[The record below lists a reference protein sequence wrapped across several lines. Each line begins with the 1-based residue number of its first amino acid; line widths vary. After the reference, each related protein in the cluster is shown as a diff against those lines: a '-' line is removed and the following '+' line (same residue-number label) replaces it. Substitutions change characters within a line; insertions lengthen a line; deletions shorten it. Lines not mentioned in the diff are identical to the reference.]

1 MIFGQGQTSQE
12 NALSETSTSTSLECA
27 RRLAVTK
34 QHLAGKWPTG
44 SGREAI
50 LSVIRD
56 LGYVQ
61 LDPVNVVA
69 PSHVIALW
77 SRLGMFRLSDLDRLL
92 WDEKKLFEHW
102 SHAASIVLTEDYPL
116 HNSLMRR
123 YPESLSKSW
132 GGWRDRAR
140 KWQAKNTELRRKI
153 LQELKKGPLRVSE
166 FEEFVRTKRSVDG
179 WTSGSHLSTAL
190 FHLQMSGDVMVVGH
204 EGNQKIW
211 GLSDDFLPT
220 WVERKELTEQEAER
234 EGAQRT
240 IRALGTASPSEI
252 NLYFLRGRYLNLK
265 KALEHLAA
273 ESTIHRVHITELGGK
288 AERYVHALDLPL
300 LESMD
305 SDAWEPRMSL
315 LAPFDNLT
323 VLRGMTSRLFGFEYV
338 HENYL
343 PQNKRKFGTYVLPIL
358 WGDRFIGHVD
368 PKMDRENGK
377 LLINSVHA
385 ERGAPGDKE
394 VSLKIGETIKHLAEF
409 LGAKEVEYTARV
421 PKAWRNSLR

>member
-1 MIFGQGQTSQE
+1 MRTPRTVPRNDPAKHAKVNSRHIG
-12 NALSETSTSTSLECA
+12 LSNPLSDAAISTSLESA

-34 QHLAGKWPTG
+34 QHLAGKTTG
-44 SGREAI
+44 SAADAI

-61 LDPVNVVA
+61 LDPINTVA
-69 PSHVIALW
+69 PSHVLVLW
-77 SRLGMFRLSDLDRLL
+77 SRVGNFRLSDLDRLL

-116 HNSLMRR
+116 HHSLMRR

-234 EGAQRT
+234 
-240 IRALGTASPSEI
+240 
-252 NLYFLRGRYLNLK
+252 
-265 KALEHLAA
+265 
-273 ESTIHRVHITELGGK
+273 
-288 AERYVHALDLPL
+288 
-300 LESMD
+300 
-305 SDAWEPRMSL
+305 
-315 LAPFDNLT
+315 
-323 VLRGMTSRLFGFEYV
+323 
-338 HENYL
+338 
-343 PQNKRKFGTYVLPIL
+343 
-358 WGDRFIGHVD
+358 
-368 PKMDRENGK
+368 
-377 LLINSVHA
+377 
-385 ERGAPGDKE
+385 
-394 VSLKIGETIKHLAEF
+394 
-409 LGAKEVEYTARV
+409 
-421 PKAWRNSLR
+421 